1 MTELLPLVLS
11 GLLTLTQP
19 SADAPSIPKRPVTV
33 DALLSYEVAPTFTI
47 NLGAFNVLNES
58 YFNPQDVVQ
67 VLTANPN
74 LELFRAPG
82 RSWAM
87 NATVRW

>member
-1 MTELLPLVLS
+1 V
-11 GLLTLTQP
+11 
-19 SADAPSIPKRPVTV
+19 V
-33 DALLSYEVAPTFTI
+33 PTFTI